1 MTRADSPARLRRGAF
16 GCIRLVTFR
25 RSASDPA
32 SAGGRILGRSCSIL
46 ALALAV
52 DFTLP
57 PLIRLACG
65 ETPSPEG
72 EGFGVEFGRCR
83 GEPTWSARACPRPT
97 KGTSLLPK
105 LLSHNEPGDPLRWRF
120 TTRVADSPL
129 TAAARRLA
137 SPFGRGAQ
145 CAHWAERVFRPPSR
159 NEPGAPQ
166 RWWSTAK
173 VSGSNCQRPLAAH
186 PKK

>member
-65 ETPSPEG
+65 EPPSPEG
-72 EGFGVEFGRCR
+72 EGFGAGKPKDCR
-83 GEPTWSARACPRPT
+83 AGIM
-97 KGTSLLPK
+97 K
-105 LLSHNEPGDPLRWRF
+105 
-120 TTRVADSPL
+120 
-129 TAAARRLA
+129 
-137 SPFGRGAQ
+137 
-145 CAHWAERVFRPPSR
+145 
-159 NEPGAPQ
+159 
-166 RWWSTAK
+166 K
-173 VSGSNCQRPLAAH
+173 VYYFMFII
-186 PKK
+186 K